1 MLSSHRAWTI
11 AGVAILQAAIAL
23 AQAGDASEPDPGAE
37 DAPRYDETVV
47 VTAGA
52 VPTPR
57 NETPIR
63 SEVLDRAE
71 IESLQAVD
79 LTRVLPLVPGLQV
92 GQSGSPGKTTSV
104 FVRGADSDQV
114 LVLWNGIRLND
125 PFFGGFDWAHLTTP
139 GLDRVEVVY
148 GPLGSL
154 HGSDAL
160 GGTVNLVTRR
170 DTGLDLALEAGTDG
184 HQRASLAAGRRT
196 GANSVNASGTY
207 RSDDG
212 FVDNDDYRLFGAHV
226 DAEWALGESSSLG
239 LLARV
244 NDHDLGIPFA
254 TGVPSPNRRQQGQSY
269 QLAVPWSWT
278 GSAWSAEAH
287 ASGHWTDFEFRDP
300 DAFFSRNDTRAA
312 RLGAHARLRRETAR
326 GGIAF
331 GLESFGENVD
341 NESNFGV
348 NLDDSDRRQ
357 SAGFVEV
364 DRDLGERTVIRAG
377 ARLDDD
383 EFFGSETTLRTG
395 VQTQWSERWGTWASY
410 AQGFRVPS
418 LGELFFPFF
427 GNPDLEPEEGDTLE
441 AGVRHSRGS
450 WSAEVAAFTSDFD
463 NLIDSDPLTFLA
475 ANIGAA
481 DSEGLEASWV
491 WRGRIY
497 RARGALT
504 LLDARSEAGEPLLRR
519 ADESA
524 SLVLSR
530 AGRRWDLSGSLRYVG
545 ERPDLDPASF
555 SRVVNPG
562 YTVVDLAAAV
572 ALSGRGR
579 AWGSLRLRLENALDR
594 DYQQVFGF
602 DSPGR
607 RWIVGWSRDHW

>member
-1 MLSSHRAWTI
+1 MLSSHRVAMI
-11 AGVAILQAAIAL
+11 AGVAIFSTAIAS
-23 AQAGDASEPDPGAE
+23 AETGDSDDEPV
-37 DAPRYDETVV
+37 RYDETVL
-47 VTAGA
+47 VTATA
-52 VPTPR
+52 IPTPKD
-57 NETPIR
+57 ETPIR

-71 IESLQAVD
+71 IEALQAAD

-104 FVRGADSDQV
+104 FVRGAESDHV
-114 LVLWNGIRLND
+114 LVLWNGVRLND
-125 PFFGGFDWAHLTTP
+125 PFFGGFDWAHLTTT

-160 GGTVNLVTRR
+160 GGAVNLVTRR
-170 DTGLDLALEAGTDG
+170 ATGLDLAFEVGTDG
-184 HQRASLAAGRRT
+184 HQRASLAGGRRT
-196 GANSVNASGTY
+196 DSAAVNGSGIY

-212 FVDNDDYRLFGAHV
+212 FADNDDYRLFGAHV
-226 DAEWALGESSSLG
+226 DAEWGLGESSSLG

-244 NDHDLGIPFA
+244 NDHDLGIPVA
-254 TGVPSPNRRQQGQSY
+254 SGLPSPNRRQQGQSY

-278 GSAWSAEAH
+278 GTAWSAEAH

-300 DAFFSRNDTRAA
+300 DASFSRNDTRAA
-312 RLGAHARLRRETAR
+312 RLGAHARLRRESAR

-348 NLDDSDRRQ
+348 NLDGSDRRQ

-364 DRDLGERTVIRAG
+364 DRDLGERIVIRAG

-383 EFFGSETTLRTG
+383 EFFGSESTLRAA
-395 VQTQWSERWGTWASY
+395 VQTQWTERWATWTGYS
-410 AQGFRVPS
+410 QGFRVPS

-427 GNPDLEPEEGDTLE
+427 GNRDLEPEEGDTVE
-441 AGVRHSRGS
+441 IGVRHSRGK
-450 WSAEVAAFTSDFD
+450 WSAEAAAFKSDFD
-463 NLIDSDPLTFLA
+463 NLIDSDPVTFLA
-475 ANIGAA
+475 ANIGA
-481 DSEGLEASWV
+481 SEIEGVEASWV
-491 WRGRIY
+491 WRGRVY

-504 LLDARSEAGEPLLRR
+504 LLDARSQAGEPLLRR

-530 AGRRWDLSGSLRYVG
+530 AGQRWDLSGSMRYVG
-545 ERPDLDPASF
+545 DRPDLDPASF
-555 SRVVNPG
+555 GRVVNSG
-562 YTVVDLAAAV
+562 YTVIDLAAAV
-572 ALSGRGR
+572 ALSGRGG

-607 RWIVGWSRDHW
+607 RWIVGWSRDR